1 MRVCAEIGTLADP
14 LYKNCAEARADGAAN
29 MTRDHPGYRD
39 KLDRDGA
46 GIACEA

>member
-1 MRVCAEIGTLADP
+1 
-14 LYKNCAEARADGAAN
+14 